1 MLVQQWEY
9 MDLVLKEQSLNQRFE
24 GPQDVDYNENFG
36 GDKFL
41 PGRMYSVRKEMVR
54 QDLVTCQYLRQRKNC
69 QRRPRRSGQRSRRKT
84 ICVAGLDDLSG
95 LSQP

>member
-1 MLVQQWEY
+1 

-41 PGRMYSVRKEMVR
+41 PGGMCNVRKEMVR
-54 QDLVTCQYLRQRKNC
+54 QDLVTCQ
-69 QRRPRRSGQRSRRKT
+69 
-84 ICVAGLDDLSG
+84 
-95 LSQP
+95 

>member
-1 MLVQQWEY
+1 

-24 GPQDVDYNENFG
+24 GPQDVDYNENVG

-54 QDLVTCQYLRQRKNC
+54 QDLVTCQYLRQRKNR
-69 QRRPRRSGQRSRRKT
+69 QRRPRSGQRSRRKT
-84 ICVAGLDDLSG
+84 ICVAGRGDLSG